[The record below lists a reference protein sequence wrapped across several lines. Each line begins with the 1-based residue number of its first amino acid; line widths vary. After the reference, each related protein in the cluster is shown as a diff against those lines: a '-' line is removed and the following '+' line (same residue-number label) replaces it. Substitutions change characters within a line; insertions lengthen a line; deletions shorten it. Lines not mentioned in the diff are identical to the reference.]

1 MSLLREYIREL
12 LIEEDGV
19 LPKGQW
25 VLLQPGDELRELIK
39 DQLFGLVQTTY
50 ASVPGGRHFK
60 ISSPGSL
67 DRYNYWVVND
77 LDEDPD
83 VDVVMMGRPSA
94 GGSKMGA
101 SANDGTAAAKS
112 AYKDKSAELRKGGE
126 VGGVG
131 NWWGEVSHKPAYAM
145 LSRGAPA
152 IEDEAAVRA
161 LLGGKDITWH
171 GQYPKPEESNQVF
184 DAAKG
189 WYTRGNGDH
198 SAMKIIVG
206 SPSI

>member
-12 LIEEDGV
+12 LVEEDDIF
-19 LPKGQW
+19 PDGQW
-25 VLLQPGDELRELIK
+25 VLLKPGDPRRDIVKNNLY
-39 DQLFGLVQTTY
+39 DLVCRTY
-50 ASVPGGRHFK
+50 ASVEGGKHFK
-60 ISSPGSL
+60 ICKPTDL

-77 LDEDPD
+77 LDRDSN
-83 VDVVMMGRPSA
+83 VDVAMMGRPSV

-101 SANDGTAAAKS
+101 AANDGSAAAKS

-131 NWWGEVSHKPAYAM
+131 NWWGEVSDRPAYAM

-152 IEDEAAVRA
+152 IEDEATARA

-171 GQYPKPEESNQVF
+171 GQYQKPEESNPVF

-189 WYTRGNGDH
+189 WYSRGIGDH